1 MKIFQTLGIELQIR
15 KYNVKFNHVFL
26 EGDLK
31 METTKEVSTGAFASS
46 LKRNNQKIREDRA
59 ITIIET
65 TEMLYKRSIEDTEVR
80 LKQLKRD
87 QENMLDL
94 SPSTADSLR
103 LASDFNAQE
112 YVEKDL
118 KLGVEIRNLEI
129 KLEVAKKRYAY
140 LFGGS

>member
-1 MKIFQTLGIELQIR
+1 MSDTTT
-15 KYNVKFNHVFL
+15 
-26 EGDLK
+26 
-31 METTKEVSTGAFASS
+31 ETKGAFEASLRRS
-46 LKRNNQKIREDRA
+46 NTKIRDDRA

-118 KLGVEIRNLEI
+118 KLGVDIRNLEI

-140 LFGGS
+140 LFGG